1 MVDICEECG
10 GTLLDGYVVVVSKI
24 KNRRLCIEC
33 VGKMVDNTSMGWD
46 NGEEL

>member
-1 MVDICEECG
+1 MVDVCDECG
-10 GTLLDGYVVVVSKI
+10 DPLLDGYVVVVSKI

-33 VGKMVDNTSMGWD
+33 AGMMVDNTNVRWD